1 MSKLVRKFWRGM
13 NRLSHGYQTRTR
25 SRSRE
30 RATAVG
36 PAGGEVLAVLTL
48 AVHARVPIRTLK
60 QMIYAYPT
68 FHRAIETALE
78 NLG

>member
-1 MSKLVRKFWRGM
+1 MGI
-13 NRLSHGYQTRTR
+13 RL
-25 SRSRE
+25 E
-30 RATAVG
+30 RVPDPGGATSVG

-48 AVHARVPIRTLK
+48 AVHARVPILTLK
-60 QMIYAYPT
+60 QMIYAYPA